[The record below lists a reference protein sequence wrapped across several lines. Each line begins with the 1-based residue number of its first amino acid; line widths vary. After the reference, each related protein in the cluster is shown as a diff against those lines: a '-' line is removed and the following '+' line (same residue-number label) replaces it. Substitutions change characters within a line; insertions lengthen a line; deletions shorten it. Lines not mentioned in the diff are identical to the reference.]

1 MSSENRK
8 SRDSTT
14 TTTTPNASANASI
27 NVSQIV
33 DAANEN
39 VTKLVNESSRVQP
52 QYAQAI
58 SNLQQ
63 DYLQVTK
70 ESINRTFAI
79 QKSWY
84 RNTAKNSFTPIAS
97 PYAEQYRKQSN
108 EITSQAFHVFDTANQ
123 LAIDILNS
131 ARENIKLYGK
141 TFDTV
146 TEFNTNL
153 ANTWSNFFTSAQKQ
167 YIK

>member
-1 MSSENRK
+1 LTDK
-8 SRDSTT
+8 SRE
-14 TTTTPNASANASI
+14 NAT
-27 NVSQIV
+27 
-33 DAANEN
+33 EN
-39 VTKLVNESSRVQP
+39 VEILDTYKQNMLRTIDEISKYQP
-52 QYAQAI
+52 QYAQSI
-58 SNLQQ
+58 SNIQQ

-70 ESINRTFAI
+70 ELVNRMAAF

-84 RNTAKNSFTPIAS
+84 GNNARNSFSPIAA

-131 ARENIKLYGK
+131 IRENIKLLGK

-146 TEFNTNL
+146 TEYNENL
-153 ANTWSNFFTSAQKQ
+153 ADTWSNFYTSAQKQ
-167 YIK
+167 YSK

>member
-1 MSSENRK
+1 MTEKTR
-8 SRDSTT
+8 
-14 TTTTPNASANASI
+14 
-27 NVSQIV
+27 
-33 DAANEN
+33 EN
-39 VTKLVNESSRVQP
+39 VTENVEVLDTYKQNMLRTVDEISKYQP
-52 QYAQAI
+52 QYAQSI

-63 DYLQVTK
+63 DYFQVTK
-70 ESINRTFAI
+70 ELINRSFAI

-84 RNTAKNSFTPIAS
+84 GNNATNVFSPIAT
-97 PYAEQYRKQSN
+97 PYAEQYKKQSN

-123 LAIDILNS
+123 LAIDTLNS

-146 TEFNTNL
+146 TEFNANL

-167 YIK
+167 YLK

>member
-1 MSSENRK
+1 MTEK
-8 SRDSTT
+8 SRE
-14 TTTTPNASANASI
+14 NSA
-27 NVSQIV
+27 
-33 DAANEN
+33 EN
-39 VTKLVNESSRVQP
+39 VEMFDTYKQNMLRTVDEISKYQP
-52 QYAQAI
+52 QYAQSI

-63 DYLQVTK
+63 DYFQVTK
-70 ESINRTFAI
+70 ELINRSFSI

-84 RNTAKNSFTPIAS
+84 GNNVRNTFTPAAA
-97 PYAEQYRKQSN
+97 PYAEQYKKQSN
-108 EITSQAFHVFDTANQ
+108 EMTSQAFHVFDTANQ

-153 ANTWSNFFTSAQKQ
+153 ANTWSNFFTSQKQ
-167 YIK
+167 YTK